1 MIERNPKRE
10 LTMTKENDFEY
21 HLRRVFELA
30 EEKGIPDPL
39 DKSKYRE
46 LITAEKLGHN
56 LFSGAS
62 GGKYNDATYGA
73 DATDS
78 EGRKVEYKSCKVS
91 KRDYEKFLKGEL
103 KKKYSMIY
111 NGAYSA
117 ENIERY
123 RDTRHVLTLFHNE
136 KLLMSIE
143 VPIDHVI
150 DSLYK
155 VLEAKEIRR
164 SKGERVTTN
173 CNSVVVPIVESKP
186 SIGKVL

>member
-1 MIERNPKRE
+1 MIESNPKRE
-10 LTMTKENDFEY
+10 LTMTKETDFEY
-21 HLRRVFELA
+21 HLKKVFELA
-30 EEKGIPDPL
+30 EEMGVSDPL

-46 LITAEKLGHN
+46 VITANKLGHN
-56 LFSGAS
+56 LFFGAA
-62 GGKYNDATYGA
+62 GGKHNDATYGA

-91 KRDYEKFLKGEL
+91 KKDYEKFLRGEL
-103 KKKYSMIY
+103 KKKFSMVY

-123 RDTRHVLTLFHNE
+123 RDTRHVLTLFYNE

-150 DSLYK
+150 DSLYE
-155 VLEAKEIRR
+155 VLERKEIRR
-164 SKGERVTTN
+164 AKGERVTTN
-173 CNSVVVPIVESKP
+173 CNSVMVPFVESTP
-186 SIGKVL
+186 SIVKVL

>member
-1 MIERNPKRE
+1 MIESNPKRE
-10 LTMTKENDFEY
+10 LTMTKETDFEY
-21 HLRRVFELA
+21 HLKKVFELA
-30 EEKGIPDPL
+30 EEMGVSDPL

-46 LITAEKLGHN
+46 VITANKLGHN
-56 LFSGAS
+56 LFFGAS
-62 GGKYNDATYGA
+62 GGKYNDDTYGA

-91 KRDYEKFLKGEL
+91 KKDYEKFLRGEL
-103 KKKYSMIY
+103 KKKFSMVY

-123 RDTRHVLTLFHNE
+123 RDTRHVLTLFYNE

-150 DSLYK
+150 NSLYE
-155 VLEAKEIRR
+155 VLERKEIRR
-164 SKGERVTTN
+164 AKGERVTTN
-173 CNSVVVPIVESKP
+173 CNSVMVPIVESKP